1 MGIQGLAAL
10 ESMDLICDTDTD
22 RLAAA
27 RWCFDVERGKAGA
40 LLASSYRTP
49 PAGPYAHTCRA
60 LKILHVRGRPTGHAP
75 ATPRRGNVSTTRA
88 PLRAGTR
95 DVLAAGPR
103 RAAARDFTLLGL
115 PPLLVAS
122 ARSTTPGGR
131 LGRTRAPL
139 WLYYLRRPYVYV
151 PWRLAST
158 GRHGAVFLR
167 CLSGMQTHSFSFTR
181 PYVYMHT
188 KSPFGNGG
196 SLKRN
201 QAYYRSSG
209 SFHKMQ

>member
-1 MGIQGLAAL
+1 M
-10 ESMDLICDTDTD
+10 
-22 RLAAA
+22 RLPLHAAA
-27 RWCFDVERGKAGA
+27 RRG
-40 LLASSYRTP
+40 T
-49 PAGPYAHTCRA
+49 
-60 LKILHVRGRPTGHAP
+60 
-75 ATPRRGNVSTTRA
+75 GNVSTTRA

-115 PPLLVAS
+115 PLLAAS

-139 WLYYLRRPYVYV
+139 WLYYPFGFIHLRRPYV
-151 PWRLAST
+151 RLRAVEST

>member
-40 LLASSYRTP
+40 FARVVVSYAPGGAIRPYLPRIKNPPRTWSADGPCACHSTPRHGVALAMLARQGRHSALAHATCWPPARSALPHAASRCLVCRCWRSLDDTGRAGGRHGRTP
-49 PAGPYAHTCRA
+49 
-60 LKILHVRGRPTGHAP
+60 
-75 ATPRRGNVSTTRA
+75 
-88 PLRAGTR
+88 
-95 DVLAAGPR
+95 
-103 RAAARDFTLLGL
+103 
-115 PPLLVAS
+115 
-122 ARSTTPGGR
+122 
-131 LGRTRAPL
+131 APL
-139 WLYYLRRPYVYV
+139 WLYYPFGFIHLRRPYV
-151 PWRLAST
+151 RLRAVEST

-188 KSPFGNGG
+188 KSSRARLATVVP
-196 SLKRN
+196 
-201 QAYYRSSG
+201 
-209 SFHKMQ
+209 